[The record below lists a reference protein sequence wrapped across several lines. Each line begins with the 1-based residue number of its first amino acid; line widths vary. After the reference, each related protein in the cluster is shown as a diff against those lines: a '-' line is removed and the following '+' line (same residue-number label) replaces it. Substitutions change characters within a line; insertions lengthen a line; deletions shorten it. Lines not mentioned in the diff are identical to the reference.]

1 MPFLFSK
8 LYLTNVGERCIV
20 KNYNYGKEPTMQ
32 SKYIKMLSDEQ
43 RVCRACGYESSPNDG
58 PIDDLRY
65 FNQGAY
71 HPSCHE
77 EVDRLIQ
84 TFNESGV
91 PREKAIQIFEQLGI
105 NLEILSVNGVSAVK
119 LAKK

>member
-1 MPFLFSK
+1 MD
-8 LYLTNVGERCIV
+8 LTNDGERRIV

-43 RVCRACGYESSPNDG
+43 RICRACEYEESPHEG
-58 PIDDLRY
+58 PSDDLRY
-65 FNQGAY
+65 FNEGVY

-77 EVDRLIQ
+77 EVNRLIQ
-84 TFNESGV
+84 TFNEDNV
-91 PREKAIQIFEQLGI
+91 PREKAILVFERLGI